1 LEHVAIT
8 ILFFGGGLVSEIH
21 IKALVDHVLIF
32 DSKLGLLIESNR
44 IRKFLN
50 TALLQSQPLQSDV
63 QLENSDSPTPKS
75 PTWNPPVTSTVPLNP
90 MPALTIMLL
99 GIIMSAHS
107 QESMLSSA
115 LHSYWGTLF
124 CFAGAARMTTYIL
137 NYLRPPV
144 SYLPSRPPSEILAG
158 FCLVAGGLLFMI
170 SASDIVASFE
180 ASGWHGMVAFTVGMG
195 AASVICAGA
204 VGIIAAKG
212 LALARETPG
221 RRKNANDAAARVWWL
236 VPMTDEDA
244 RYPEEYVEVRERFII
259 TAYGRLHGAV

>member
-1 LEHVAIT
+1 
-8 ILFFGGGLVSEIH
+8 
-21 IKALVDHVLIF
+21 
-32 DSKLGLLIESNR
+32 
-44 IRKFLN
+44 
-50 TALLQSQPLQSDV
+50 
-63 QLENSDSPTPKS
+63 
-75 PTWNPPVTSTVPLNP
+75 

-137 NYLRPPV
+137 HYLRPPA
-144 SYLPSRPPSEILAG
+144 SYLPSCPPSEILAG

-195 AASVICAGA
+195 AASVVCAGV
-204 VGIIAAKG
+204 VGMVAAKG
-212 LALARETPG
+212 WALARESP
-221 RRKNANDAAARVWWL
+221 RRMTDANDDAVGSDDLGPA
-236 VPMTDEDA
+236 TDE
-244 RYPEEYVEVRERFII
+244 ER
-259 TAYGRLHGAV
+259 